1 MSEYTFEVARTIP
14 ASSAKI
20 YALVAD
26 YRVGHPSILP
36 RPPFGE
42 LVVEEGG
49 IGAGTVIRFELKLA
63 GKWHTTRARITEP
76 KPGMQL
82 DESDLAGN
90 FVTSYHFEP
99 LSAAETRLTI
109 RTVARPRAGGLAGWL
124 ERFFTPRMLKPVYER
139 ELDLL
144 TAKVVVSAS

>member
-1 MSEYTFEVARTIP
+1 MSEFTFEETLVIP
-14 ASSAKI
+14 APAAQLHAI
-20 YALVAD
+20 VAD

-49 IGAGTVIRFELKLA
+49 FGEGTVIRFDLKLL

-76 KPGMQL
+76 RPGVQL
-82 DESDLAGN
+82 DETDLAGN
-90 FVTSYHFEP
+90 FVTSYHFDA
-99 LSAAETRLTI
+99 LSPSETRLTI
-109 RTVARPRAGGLAGWL
+109 RTVARTRAGGLAGWF
-124 ERFFTPRMLKPVYER
+124 ERILTPRILKPIYRR

-144 TAKVVVSAS
+144 AAKLASA

>member
-14 ASSAKI
+14 APAATLHAI
-20 YALVAD
+20 VAD

-49 IGAGTVIRFELKLA
+49 FGAGTVIRFELKLG
-63 GKWHTTRARITEP
+63 GKWHTTRARISEP
-76 KPGMQL
+76 RPGVQL
-82 DESDLAGN
+82 DESDVAGN
-90 FVTSYHFEP
+90 FVTSYFFES
-99 LSAAETRLTI
+99 LAANKTRLTI
-109 RTVARPRAGGLAGWL
+109 RTVARTRTGGLAGWL
-124 ERFFTPRMLKPVYER
+124 ERFFTPRLLKPVYHR

-144 TAKVVVSAS
+144 TAKVATAR